1 MRHIIKVISLL
12 IVCCKMQKQFI
23 NSFYKLNLSYSN
35 SEYNSLVV
43 LCEKIYIFQVCF
55 VCGQMLLISLYIKQ
69 TFPFYIA
76 TKWIKLNQKLIHV
89 RFSRHVFYLCLLEPW
104 FDMYLKSRL
113 PIVLNYNPF
122 ISFQDDPRPE
132 YQNQVSN

>member
-1 MRHIIKVISLL
+1 
-12 IVCCKMQKQFI
+12 MQKQFI

-35 SEYNSLVV
+35 SEYNSLVI
-43 LCEKIYIFQVCF
+43 LCEKIIYIPGLFCVWPD
-55 VCGQMLLISLYIKQ
+55 VTYISLYQ
-69 TFPFYIA
+69 TNIPI
-76 TKWIKLNQKLIHV
+76 LHRNQMNQIESKTNTCSS
-89 RFSRHVFYLCLLEPW
+89 SRHVFYICLLEPW

-132 YQNQVSN
+132 YQNQVSNLDTCPCELSSL

>member
-1 MRHIIKVISLL
+1 
-12 IVCCKMQKQFI
+12 MQKQFI
-23 NSFYKLNLSYSN
+23 NSFYKLNLIYSN
-35 SEYNSLVV
+35 SEYNSLVI

-55 VCGQMLLISLYIKQ
+55 VCGQMLLTVYISLYQ
-69 TFPFYIA
+69 TNIPI
-76 TKWIKLNQKLIHV
+76 LHRNQMNQIESKTNTCSS
-89 RFSRHVFYLCLLEPW
+89 SRHVFYLCLLEPW